1 MRTFFAIAALTAA
14 ASAVSVA
21 GPYPVFNGSLDTMKS
36 FEAYKNNVKT
46 HLGSSTTLKNTAR
59 AAVRKYFDDKESAA
73 KAATAQKEAEKVTVI
88 RKKAYQRASEVLTG
102 AEKRLVIFIKLLP
115 RDKLSL
121 RLSSKRLPTPLKK
134 PKLMSTL

>member
-1 MRTFFAIAALTAA
+1 MGILSKQTIMRTVFAIAALTAA

-73 KAATAQKEAEKVTVI
+73 KAAAAQKEAEKVTVI

-102 AEKRLVIFIKLLP
+102 AEKRLVLF
-115 RDKLSL
+115 
-121 RLSSKRLPTPLKK
+121 KK
-134 PKLMSTL
+134 DLAERQAELAAL

>member
-1 MRTFFAIAALTAA
+1 MRTVFAIAALTAA

-73 KAATAQKEAEKVTVI
+73 KAATAQKEAEEITVI

-102 AEKRLVIFIKLLP
+102 AEKRLVLF
-115 RDKLSL
+115 
-121 RLSSKRLPTPLKK
+121 KK
-134 PKLMSTL
+134 DLAARQAELAAL